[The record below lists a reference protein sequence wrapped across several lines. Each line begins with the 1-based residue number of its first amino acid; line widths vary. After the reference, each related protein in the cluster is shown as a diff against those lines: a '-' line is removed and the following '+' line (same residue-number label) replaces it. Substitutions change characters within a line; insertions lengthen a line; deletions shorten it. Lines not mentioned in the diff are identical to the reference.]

1 MDVLLIVDMQEGM
14 RRSAAKHDL
23 EGVIDR
29 INGVAARV
37 RDRGGRVVLIQ
48 HAGSDG
54 DDFVP
59 QSSGW
64 HFLEGLRVNAQD
76 IVISKTL
83 NDPFVRSTLAA
94 TLDELRV
101 SRILIAGWATD
112 FCVDA
117 CVRSAVAYGRPV
129 VAVSDGHTSS
139 DRPHLTAEQ
148 VIEHHNWVWSG
159 LIAPHGVQ
167 VTPAR
172 EL

>member
-14 RRSAAKHDL
+14 RRSSPKHDL

-29 INGVAARV
+29 INSVAGRV

-48 HAGSDG
+48 HAGCEG

-59 QSSGW
+59 QSPGW
-64 HFLEGLRVNAQD
+64 QFVDGLQVEAND
-76 IVISKTL
+76 IVVSKTL
-83 NDPFVRSTLAA
+83 NDPFSGSTLAE
-94 TLDELRV
+94 TLDALGA
-101 SRILIAGWATD
+101 SRLLIGGWATD

-129 VAVSDGHTSS
+129 IAVSDGHTLS

-167 VTPAR
+167 VMPAR